1 MYLHNDHIFDK
12 NYPSST
18 RLHDHPQLEAKIP
31 SVWRE
36 LRPQGLNRNGSVL
49 SVEQPWKRLNES
61 SNRTTCHLKNM
72 NQVALGVIYI
82 GNISQKKVPKTFC
95 QDSKT
100 HKGKPYMQDESTNI
114 NLKHLL
120 LSPDLLDHQCFI
132 HRDFVEQTSQILY
145 MQTQK
150 NTHIPQKNILPE
162 NDNMEDTPTPS
173 HWGLVQMFV
182 SFSGE

>member
-1 MYLHNDHIFDK
+1 
-12 NYPSST
+12 
-18 RLHDHPQLEAKIP
+18 
-31 SVWRE
+31 
-36 LRPQGLNRNGSVL
+36 
-49 SVEQPWKRLNES
+49 
-61 SNRTTCHLKNM
+61 M

-150 NTHIPQKNILPE
+150 KTHTSPKKTYSQKTTTWKTPRPQVIEVWCRCSFPFRGSNSI
-162 NDNMEDTPTPS
+162 DQ
-173 HWGLVQMFV
+173 WGKCETTF
-182 SFSGE
+182 